1 MLGLGRADYLA
12 EVQRQG
18 LADAAGVA
26 QPQTQAQRLGYE
38 LALRER
44 EELEG
49 ARRGLAAA
57 WGEVEGGEGARL
69 VTCDVRREAGFD
81 AAAPKRI
88 SAAEGAAALLEWRG
102 GGHAATVDALLLAGP
117 DAGAPPAGPRR
128 ATLDLAAD
136 LDLID

>member
-57 WGEVEGGEGARL
+57 WAEVEGGEAARL
-69 VTCDVRREAGFD
+69 VTCDVRREEAFD

-88 SAAEGAAALLEWRG
+88 SAEDGAQALLEWRDQ
-102 GGHAATVDALLLAGP
+102 HPATLDTLLLAP
-117 DAGAPPAGPRR
+117 APASAPAPAPRR
-128 ATLDLAAD
+128 PALDLAAD

>member
-102 GGHAATVDALLLAGP
+102 GGTPRPSTPCSWRARTRARRPRPPA
-117 DAGAPPAGPRR
+117 APPSTSPR
-128 ATLDLAAD
+128 TST
-136 LDLID
+136 